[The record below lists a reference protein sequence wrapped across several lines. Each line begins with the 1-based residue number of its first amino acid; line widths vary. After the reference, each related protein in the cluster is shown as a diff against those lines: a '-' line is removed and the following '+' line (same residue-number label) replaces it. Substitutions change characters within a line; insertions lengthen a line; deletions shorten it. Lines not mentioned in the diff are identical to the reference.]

1 MDVLRVL
8 SSPDID
14 VRRKALN
21 LAMDM
26 VSSKNVE
33 EVVTLLKKELQKSLS
48 EEYEKVRLERL
59 ENDAQC

>member
-8 SSPDID
+8 TSPDID
-14 VRRKALN
+14 VRRKTLK

-33 EVVTLLKKELQKSLS
+33 EVVTLLKKELQKSLN
-48 EEYEKVRLERL
+48 EEYEKVWPTSL
-59 ENDAQC
+59 